1 MALVERHLVAV
12 KADRAKDA
20 ADFVTRSAK
29 TEQTIEA
36 L

>member
-1 MALVERHLVAV
+1 MALVQSHLLQV

-20 ADFVTRSAK
+20 EDFAARSLK